1 MEDGKN
7 KEITRVSTQKDR
19 NHPQQLFSINNDGIP
34 WEEASGAK
42 NSHNLLT
49 KWKRHSKRLN
59 AIWILMWGSFAAA
72 CLSMVLC
79 FCVANID
86 FQSRLVNKTIMV
98 ILFFVS
104 LELSFVLGVFAIL
117 FHINGARKYYAML
130 AADGEGYWDSVDSD
144 LGYMNL
150 SVPTIIQNEG
160 ETFLCVAYQFLWA
173 STMEDRETYYHPNCC
188 DDFNYFYKMPL
199 PHEVRFYNSERQDEF
214 MRSKHDT
221 QVRLLVAKIVYAKQQ
236 ISWLE
241 RLALE
246 KSSDLVVDE
255 QGKLVSVLLDD
266 YKACKNW
273 YEHYLTENVTM
284 LNEIIEKKLVDRVN
298 KEKQKNLRENIV
310 RKTLNITG

>member
-1 MEDGKN
+1 MGKIRG
-7 KEITRVSTQKDR
+7 EQVSTQKDKH
-19 NHPQQLFSINNDGIP
+19 HPTQLFSINNEGIP

-42 NSHNLLT
+42 HSIDLLT

-59 AIWILMWGSFAAA
+59 TVWFLMWVSVVVIILIVGLYFGAVHAGFQFGS
-72 CLSMVLC
+72 
-79 FCVANID
+79 VA
-86 FQSRLVNKTIMV
+86 KTILKV
-98 ILFFVS
+98 LFCLFLVLAYILASPV
-104 LELSFVLGVFAIL
+104 AL
-117 FHINGARKYYAML
+117 FPFNGTRKYYATL
-130 AADGEGYWDSVDSD
+130 TADGEGYWDSVDPD
-144 LGYMNL
+144 LGYANL
-150 SVPTIIQNEG
+150 SVPTIIQDEG
-160 ETFLCVAYQFLWA
+160 ETFLCVAPQFLWA

-246 KSSDLVVDE
+246 KSSDLVVDD

-310 RKTLNITG
+310 RKTLSITG

>member
-1 MEDGKN
+1 MGASYPE
-7 KEITRVSTQKDR
+7 
-19 NHPQQLFSINNDGIP
+19 HLFSANNEGIP

-42 NSHNLLT
+42 NSRDSLT
-49 KWKRHSKRLN
+49 KWNRHYRHLN
-59 AIWILMWGSFAAA
+59 NVWILMWGSFASVFLIMGLYFVAVNA
-72 CLSMVLC
+72 GFQFGAVAKIIIGVL
-79 FCVANID
+79 FCVSVTLAY
-86 FQSRLVNKTIMV
+86 L
-98 ILFFVS
+98 LGFFV
-104 LELSFVLGVFAIL
+104 VL
-117 FHINGARKYYAML
+117 FHINGVRKYYVAL
-130 AADGEGYWDSVDSD
+130 IADGEGYWESVDPD

-150 SVPTIIQNEG
+150 SVPTIIQDEG
-160 ETFLCVAYQFLWA
+160 EMFLCVAPQFLWA
-173 STMEDRETYYHPNCC
+173 STREDRETYYHPNCYG
-188 DDFNYFYKMPL
+188 DFNYFHKMPL
-199 PHEVRFYNSERQDEF
+199 PHEVKFYNSERQDEF

-310 RKTLNITG
+310 RKTLSITG

>member
-1 MEDGKN
+1 M
-7 KEITRVSTQKDR
+7 SAQKDR
-19 NHPQQLFSINNDGIP
+19 NHPQQLFSINNEGIP

-59 AIWILMWGSFAAA
+59 AIWILMWVSVAAVILITGLYFAAVHVGVQFG
-72 CLSMVLC
+72 S
-79 FCVANID
+79 VAKAI
-86 FQSRLVNKTIMV
+86 LKV
-98 ILFFVS
+98 LFFVS
-104 LELSFVLGVFAIL
+104 LVLAYMLASPIALLPF
-117 FHINGARKYYAML
+117 NGARKYYATL
-130 AADGEGYWDSVDSD
+130 AADGEGYWDPVDPN

-150 SVPTIIQNEG
+150 SVPTLIQNEG
-160 ETFLCVAYQFLWA
+160 ETFMCVAPQFLWA
-173 STMEDRETYYHPNCC
+173 STKEDRKTYYHPNCYGN
-188 DDFNYFYKMPL
+188 FNYFYKMPL

-214 MRSKHDT
+214 IRSKHDT
-221 QVRLLVAKIVYAKQQ
+221 QVRLLAAKIVYAKQQ

-255 QGKLVSVLLDD
+255 QGELVSVLLDD

-273 YEHYLTENVTM
+273 YEQYLNENLAM
-284 LNEIIEKKLVDRVN
+284 FNEIIEKKLVDRVN

>member
-1 MEDGKN
+1 M
-7 KEITRVSTQKDR
+7 STQKDTH
-19 NHPQQLFSINNDGIP
+19 HPKQLFSINNEGIP

-42 NSHNLLT
+42 HSRESLT
-49 KWKRHSKRLN
+49 KWKRHYRHLN
-59 AIWILMWGSFAAA
+59 NVWNLMWGSFADLFLIMGFYFVAVNA
-72 CLSMVLC
+72 GFQFGAVAKIIIGVL
-79 FCVANID
+79 FCVSVTLAY
-86 FQSRLVNKTIMV
+86 L
-98 ILFFVS
+98 LGFFV
-104 LELSFVLGVFAIL
+104 VL
-117 FHINGARKYYAML
+117 FHINGVRKYYATL
-130 AADGEGYWDSVDSD
+130 AADGEGYWESVDPD

-150 SVPTIIQNEG
+150 SVPTIIQDEG
-160 ETFLCVAYQFLWA
+160 EIFLCVAPQFLWA
-173 STMEDRETYYHPNCC
+173 STREDRKTYYHPNCYG
-188 DDFNYFYKMPL
+188 DFNYFYKMPL

-214 MRSKHDT
+214 IRSKHDT

-255 QGKLVSVLLDD
+255 QGELLSVLLDD

-273 YEHYLTENVTM
+273 YEQYLNENLAM
-284 LNEIIEKKLVDRVN
+284 FNEIIEKKLVDRVN

>member
-1 MEDGKN
+1 M
-7 KEITRVSTQKDR
+7 STQK
-19 NHPQQLFSINNDGIP
+19 NKHHPQQLFSINNEGIP

-42 NSHNLLT
+42 NSLDLLT

-59 AIWILMWGSFAAA
+59 TVWILMWVSVAA
-72 CLSMVLC
+72 LFLNIGLC
-79 FCVANID
+79 FGIAYAGLHVAPAVELI
-86 FQSRLVNKTIMV
+86 TGA
-98 ILFFVS
+98 LFPVSLMLALGFVS
-104 LELSFVLGVFAIL
+104 FVVFQDLGR
-117 FHINGARKYYAML
+117 GRKYCAEL
-130 AADGEGYWDSVDSD
+130 VADGDGYWDSVDPD

-150 SVPTIIQNEG
+150 SVPTIIQDEG
-160 ETFLCVAYQFLWA
+160 EMFLCVAPQFLWA
-173 STMEDRETYYHPNCC
+173 STREDRETYYHPNCYG
-188 DDFNYFYKMPL
+188 DFNYFYKMPL

-255 QGKLVSVLLDD
+255 QGELVSVLLGD

-273 YEHYLTENVTM
+273 YDRYLNENLAM
-284 LNEIIEKKLVDRVN
+284 FNEIIEKKLVDRVN
-298 KEKQKNLRENIV
+298 KEKQKNIRENIV
-310 RKTLNITG
+310 RETLSITG

>member
-1 MEDGKN
+1 M
-7 KEITRVSTQKDR
+7 STQK
-19 NHPQQLFSINNDGIP
+19 NKHHPQQLFSINNEGIP

-42 NSHNLLT
+42 NSREPLT
-49 KWKRHSKRLN
+49 KWKRHYRHLN
-59 AIWILMWGSFAAA
+59 NVWILMWGSFASVFLIMGLYFVAVNA
-72 CLSMVLC
+72 GFQFGAVAKIIIGIL
-79 FCVANID
+79 FCVSVTLAY
-86 FQSRLVNKTIMV
+86 L
-98 ILFFVS
+98 LGFFV
-104 LELSFVLGVFAIL
+104 VL
-117 FHINGARKYYAML
+117 FHINGVRKYYVAL
-130 AADGEGYWDSVDSD
+130 IADGEGYWDSVDSD

-246 KSSDLVVDE
+246 KSSDLAVDE

-310 RKTLNITG
+310 RKTLSITG